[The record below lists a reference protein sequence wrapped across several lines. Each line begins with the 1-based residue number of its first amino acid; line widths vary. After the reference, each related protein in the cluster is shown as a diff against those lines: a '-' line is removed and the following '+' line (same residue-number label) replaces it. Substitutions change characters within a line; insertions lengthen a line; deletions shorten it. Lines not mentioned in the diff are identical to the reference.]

1 MIFFVNQQIEEVRQV
16 GSFKKGTMMAGN
28 NVADIVV
35 MLKTL
40 PTSKYE
46 IPTPIKCL
54 LWPEIFIVRINHS
67 YCNKPFKIKI
77 SFSDSQILLK
87 VHLKCTFTFL

>member
-1 MIFFVNQQIEEVRQV
+1 MLVYCRISELEFLVSFVVVYNVVLFLILQQIEEVRQV

-40 PTSKYE
+40 PTSKSVSPYQY
-46 IPTPIKCL
+46 
-54 LWPEIFIVRINHS
+54 V
-67 YCNKPFKIKI
+67 
-77 SFSDSQILLK
+77 SFSLPVS
-87 VHLKCTFTFL
+87 

>member
-46 IPTPIKCL
+46 IPPPSNAFFGLK
-54 LWPEIFIVRINHS
+54 
-67 YCNKPFKIKI
+67 
-77 SFSDSQILLK
+77 FSLCELITATVTNPSK
-87 VHLKCTFTFL
+87 